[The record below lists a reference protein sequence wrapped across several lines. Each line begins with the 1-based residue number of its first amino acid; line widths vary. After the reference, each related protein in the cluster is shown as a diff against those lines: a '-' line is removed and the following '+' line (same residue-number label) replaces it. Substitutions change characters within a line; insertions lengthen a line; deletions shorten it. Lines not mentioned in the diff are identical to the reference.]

1 MLTVR
6 AGERLAWDPGSGL
19 VPAAPRPP
27 GEPAVVDSWLVTD
40 ERVRDL
46 PLHEERFV
54 RASTELVPGLR
65 AAAVHDFLDAVRHRL
80 PGHGRWFPRVEAYTG
95 AGPRLALW
103 PRPAPEPGD
112 AEVTLWIPTAADPR
126 RRPTVK
132 GPDLRVLAELR
143 DRARARGADD
153 ALLYDRRGTALESA
167 HSALVWWRGGTLC
180 VPDRALPVLPSVTRI
195 HLERL
200 AACWRCPVRQERVSV
215 AELMELETWSVN
227 ALHGL
232 RPVRAWVDAAG
243 RTRAAARISAR
254 AAEWRQ
260 AVSHRA
266 VLPVLPAREQP
277 CAP

>member
-6 AGERLAWDPGSGL
+6 ADERLAWDAGSGL
-19 VPAAPRPP
+19 VPVADRPP
-27 GEPAVVDSWLVTD
+27 GEPAVVDSWLVAD

-46 PLHEERFV
+46 PLHEERFL
-54 RASTELVPGLR
+54 RASTELLPDLP
-65 AAAVHDFLDAVRHRL
+65 AAAVHDFLDAVRRWQ
-80 PGHGRWFPRVEAYTG
+80 PGHGRWFPRVEAYAG
-95 AGPRLALW
+95 ARPRLALW
-103 PRPAPEPGD
+103 PRPAPEPDGE
-112 AEVTLWIPTAADPR
+112 EVTLWIPPGPDPR
-126 RRPTVK
+126 RHPTVK
-132 GPDLRVLAELR
+132 GPDLRVLAALR
-143 DRARARGADD
+143 ERARELGADD
-153 ALLYDRRGTALESA
+153 ALLHDRAGTALESA

-180 VPDRALPVLPSVTRI
+180 VPAGDLPVLPSVTRI

-200 AACWRCPVRQERVSV
+200 AACWRVPVRRERISV
-215 AELMELETWSVN
+215 TELTELETWSVN

-254 AAEWRQ
+254 AEEWRQ